1 MCLSHLLWV
10 VVNFSNL
17 IESTASK
24 LANPEPAR
32 AQPEQG
38 PGGVVPQSGPLC
50 NRHGA
55 RGATRCGLGGAQGE
69 VSEDL
74 CEPNEPEVH
83 QQQLEFRKLINESN
97 NILSF
102 IV

>member
-1 MCLSHLLWV
+1 MCSSHLSWV
-10 VVNFSNL
+10 VVNFFNL

-24 LANPEPAR
+24 LANSEPAG

-38 PGGVVPQSGPLC
+38 PGGVVPQS
-50 NRHGA
+50 
-55 RGATRCGLGGAQGE
+55 AQTGE

-74 CEPNEPEVH
+74 CEPNEPKVY

>member
-24 LANPEPAR
+24 LANPKPAR

-38 PGGVVPQSGPLC
+38 PGGVVPQSGPMC
-50 NRHGA
+50 NRHGVGGQLDVDWVGLKA
-55 RGATRCGLGGAQGE
+55 KFQKICANQMSQRCISSNL
-69 VSEDL
+69 S
-74 CEPNEPEVH
+74 
-83 QQQLEFRKLINESN
+83 LEH
-97 NILSF
+97 
-102 IV
+102 

>member
-1 MCLSHLLWV
+1 MCLSHLSWV

-24 LANPEPAR
+24 LANSEPAG

-38 PGGVVPQSGPLC
+38 PGGLC
-50 NRHGA
+50 PRVALCAIGTGLG
-55 RGATRCGLGGAQGE
+55 GATRCGLGGAQGE

-74 CEPNEPEVH
+74 CEPNKPEVY
-83 QQQLEFRKLINESN
+83 
-97 NILSF
+97 
-102 IV
+102 

>member
-1 MCLSHLLWV
+1 MCLSHLSWV

-24 LANPEPAR
+24 LANS
-32 AQPEQG
+32 EQLG
-38 PGGVVPQSGPLC
+38 LSPNKGREGLC
-50 NRHGA
+50 PKVALCAIGTGLG
-55 RGATRCGLGGAQGE
+55 GATRCGLGGAQGE

-83 QQQLEFRKLINESN
+83 QQQLEFRELINESN

>member
-24 LANPEPAR
+24 LANSEPAR

-55 RGATRCGLGGAQGE
+55 RGGTRCGLGGAQGE

-83 QQQLEFRKLINESN
+83 QQ
-97 NILSF
+97 
-102 IV
+102 